1 MPYIRQ
7 MEWFG
12 RGSRCMID
20 LTKLTKEGF
29 GMTKE
34 DVLFS
39 LLERYIKEEKEWRDE
54 YGGDEFEDYDNTPE
68 NNFKYAVECMVKD
81 IESYTTK
88 EHDFRPVI
96 EVRFRLRPI

>member
-1 MPYIRQ
+1 
-7 MEWFG
+7 
-12 RGSRCMID
+12 MID

-39 LLERYIKEEKEWRDE
+39 LLERYMKEEKEWRDE

-68 NNFKYAVECMVKD
+68 DNFRYAVESM
-81 IESYTTK
+81 IEEINSYTLK
-88 EHDFRPVI
+88 DFTQDDLI
-96 EVRFRLRPI
+96 